1 MDSRPG
7 WVVYLGLL
15 LAWTVLGFA
24 RRLRA
29 DRASGPEERR
39 DRSRTLILFVVAW
52 AVVAGF
58 LKYLQRR
65 GLEPFGYYRIVLG
78 VLVIWWM
85 R

>member
-1 MDSRPG
+1 VDSRPG

-15 LAWTVLGFA
+15 LAWIVLGFA

-52 AVVAGF
+52 AVVLMAIAIGWRLF
-58 LKYLQRR
+58 HR
-65 GLEPFGYYRIVLG
+65 G
-78 VLVIWWM
+78 
-85 R
+85 